1 MERGMELCV
10 WWLNAPIHS
19 VHDGAD
25 ASVNTKPVLLQA
37 PSVVFEFSKA
47 FNTRKIA
54 DKKQEGAKG
63 KADDEIG
70 SKASEDVS
78 TEESVF
84 GGYCPVP
91 SGPQR
96 RMKPMI
102 CGYMPTSL
110 IVFSRCFSSWWQPM
124 VVSFAPSNFTSYL
137 SSTVVNVICF
147 WMAIQDAWPLLRWS
161 CRAAHS
167 IS

>member
-1 MERGMELCV
+1 
-10 WWLNAPIHS
+10 
-19 VHDGAD
+19 
-25 ASVNTKPVLLQA
+25 VNTKPVLLQA

-84 GGYCPVP
+84 GDTA
-91 SGPQR
+91 Q
-96 RMKPMI
+96 
-102 CGYMPTSL
+102 
-110 IVFSRCFSSWWQPM
+110 
-124 VVSFAPSNFTSYL
+124 
-137 SSTVVNVICF
+137 
-147 WMAIQDAWPLLRWS
+147 
-161 CRAAHS
+161 CRVDRG
-167 IS
+167 